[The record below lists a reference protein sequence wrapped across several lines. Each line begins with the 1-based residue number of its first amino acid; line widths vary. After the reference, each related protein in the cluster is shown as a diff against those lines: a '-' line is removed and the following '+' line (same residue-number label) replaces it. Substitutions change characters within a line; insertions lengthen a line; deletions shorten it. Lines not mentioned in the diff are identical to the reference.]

1 MEDLIMVETATKLPI
16 KTDNKKAPVAPTT
29 WHPFEDLRHEVD
41 RLFEDFGRGNWMSPF
56 RSINFE
62 SMLPH
67 QSWNTPA
74 VDIVEKDRLYEITAE
89 LPGLDAKNLEVTLR
103 NGNVILKGEKQ
114 EEKEEKSKDYYVKER
129 QYGSFERSFA
139 LPDGVDASKVEAT
152 FKNGILSVT
161 LPKTAEAQKPEKK
174 VEIKAA

>member
-1 MEDLIMVETATKLPI
+1 MVETATKLPI
-16 KTDNKKAPVAPTT
+16 KTDTTKSPVVPAT
-29 WHPFEDLRHEVD
+29 WHPIEDLRHEVD
-41 RLFEDFGRGNWMSPF
+41 RLFEDFGRGNWISPF
-56 RSINFE
+56 RSIE
-62 SMLPH
+62 SMLPRRG
-67 QSWNTPA
+67 WNTPA
-74 VDIVEKDRLYEITAE
+74 VDIVEKDKLYEITAE

-103 NGNVILKGEKQ
+103 NGYIVLKGKKH

-139 LPDGVDASKVEAT
+139 LPDGVDATKVEAT
-152 FKNGILSVT
+152 FKNGILNIT

>member
-1 MEDLIMVETATKLPI
+1 
-16 KTDNKKAPVAPTT
+16 
-29 WHPFEDLRHEVD
+29 
-41 RLFEDFGRGNWMSPF
+41 MSPF
-56 RSINFE
+56 RTINLE
-62 SMLPH
+62 SMLPR
-67 QSWNTPA
+67 QGWNAPA
-74 VDIVEKDRLYEITAE
+74 VDIVEKDKLYEITAE
-89 LPGLDAKNLEVTLR
+89 LPGLDAKSVEVTLR
-103 NGNVILKGEKQ
+103 NGNIVLKGEKH
-114 EEKEEKSKDYYVKER
+114 EEKEEKSKGYYVKER